1 MSISERRKKVVSLL
15 IVFSLVMLSGK
26 TIAQQSWVGEGE
38 RKGVKLKIQKNDG
51 QQVAGE
57 LITVKRIRCCYWTQ
71 KQMRIFQWISRML
84 MQSRLVKKN
93 RGFQVGIY
101 GVLAGILYASV
112 TRKPYRYED
121 KSQDWWTTGLI
132 GGAAGATLGMV
143 LGINKRI
150 QIQGKSDT
158 EIQKTLKK
166 LSKKA
171 RVPGI
176 Q

>member
-57 LITVKRIRCCYWTQ
+57 LITVKKDSLLLLDSETDADLSVDIKDVNAIT
-71 KQMRIFQWISRML
+71 
-84 MQSRLVKKN
+84 LVKKN